1 MAIKLKWL
9 SGYTPRILPTR
20 SVKNLQVKAPI
31 LFQTLSEENKIKYSN
46 QPRLN
51 PKYKD
56 YYKLPRSFNSFFNS
70 VFTVYNPLI
79 LALNESSTVT
89 VQGMIT
95 ELGAPII
102 GKRILVVLMTT
113 DGDVVEKVYMDLE
126 GKFVFYDIPE
136 NMNLMAVAV
145 DATYK
150 YNAVI
155 LSKILTV
162 DNGV

>member
-9 SGYTPRILPTR
+9 SGYTPRTLPTR
-20 SVKNLQVKAPI
+20 SLNDLRVRPPLF
-31 LFQTLSEENKIKYSN
+31 FQTLSEENKIKYSN

-56 YYKLPRSFNSFFNS
+56 YYKLPRSFNNFFNS
-70 VFTVYNPLI
+70 VFTIYNPLI
-79 LALNESSTVT
+79 FALNESTSVT

-95 ELGAPII
+95 ELGAPIV

-113 DGDVVEKVYMDLE
+113 DGDVVEKVYTDLE
-126 GKFVFYDIPE
+126 GNFVFYEIPE

-155 LSKILTV
+155 LSKIMTV
-162 DNGV
+162 DNGE

>member
-9 SGYTPRILPTR
+9 SNNLPRILPARTFIDL
-20 SVKNLQVKAPI
+20 KTKPPI
-31 LFQTLSEENKIKYSN
+31 MFETLSEDNKLKYSN

-51 PKYKD
+51 PKYMD
-56 YYKLPRSFNSFFNS
+56 YYRTPRSFNSFFSS
-70 VFTVYNPLI
+70 VFTTYNPFTF
-79 LALNESSTVT
+79 ALNESETVT
-89 VQGMIT
+89 VKGMIT
-95 ELGAPII
+95 ELGAPIS

-113 DGDVVEKVYMDLE
+113 DGEVVEKVFTDLD
-126 GKFVFYDIPE
+126 GNFIFYDIPI

-155 LSKILTV
+155 LSKIMTV